1 MAYNP
6 YYLLPVVSGFD
17 KEILPD
23 SNFRPTV
30 VVDIDVIK
38 IVQETNIL
46 KYVKMYKIGIRTGD
60 LDTAIGALR
69 RLFLHRRYLF
79 KALVESAVLYV
90 GISDLKMVE
99 LIFSLVAADI
109 SGLNAILVTQL
120 MARFPIKQELLRLY
134 VIKQES
140 IFTKSGKLDKKK
152 IRAGRIMDAI
162 VGDISVDTLLEIP
175 EIHKVVTG
183 HFYKVLEYI
192 DPAYYAFV
200 FQVADIPVNELIKN
214 RKDTIELTKGTNADR
229 KLGAAMEDGKIN

>member
-6 YYLLPVVSGFD
+6 YYLLPIVSGFD
-17 KEILPD
+17 KDILPD

-30 VVDIDVIK
+30 IVDIDVIK

-46 KYVKMYKIGIRTGD
+46 KYVKIYKSAIRAGD
-60 LDTAIGALR
+60 LDAAIGALQ

-79 KALVESAVLYV
+79 QALVESAILYV
-90 GISDLKMVE
+90 GIGDLKMVE
-99 LIFSLVAADI
+99 LIFSLVAGDI

-134 VIKQES
+134 ITKQYS
-140 IFTKSGKLDKKK
+140 LSTKSGKLDKKK
-152 IRAGRIMDAI
+152 IRAGRIMD
-162 VGDISVDTLLEIP
+162 VMTEEISIDTVLEMP
-175 EIHKVVTG
+175 EIAKVVAG

-200 FQVADIPVNELIKN
+200 FQVADVPINELIKS